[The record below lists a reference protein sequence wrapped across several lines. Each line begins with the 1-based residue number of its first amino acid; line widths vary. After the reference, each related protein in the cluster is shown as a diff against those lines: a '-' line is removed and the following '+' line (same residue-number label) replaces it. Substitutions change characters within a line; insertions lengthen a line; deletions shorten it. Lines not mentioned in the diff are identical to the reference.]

1 MTRLRASA
9 RGPVVPLTLFRVA
22 PPQVQL
28 KSPVVLLDT
37 AKSRTA
43 AEHGECQ
50 VTRLGVARAPFFG
63 SGPPDAVLCHLDKSE
78 KSRAGAF
85 RKSTAMTI
93 PTGAA
98 DGPTESDVRAAL
110 ERIVAS
116 ETFRSSPQ
124 LGAFLRFIVEEALAG
139 RGASLKGY
147 TIGVEALGRDPRF
160 NPQIDPIVRVEAT
173 RLRRAM
179 ERYYSGEGIDDR
191 VAIELPRGSY
201 VPAFSLRRVPAAAP
215 VAAVPAAAFGGLSGR
230 LTIVGIVLGVGLLGA
245 SLGMYVGKS
254 GAPGSGPMASIDT
267 RPTTNGL
274 PPGHGLP
281 TIKIESLRV
290 LGTPRSGS
298 IVAGS
303 LTEKLRD
310 AFARFDTINV

>member
-98 DGPTESDVRAAL
+98 AGPSESDVRAAL

-139 RGASLKGY
+139 HGASLKGY

-160 NPQIDPIVRVEAT
+160 NPQTDPIVRVEAT

-179 ERYYSGEGIDDR
+179 ERYYTGAGADDPIVIDLR
-191 VAIELPRGSY
+191 RGSY
-201 VPAFSLRRVPAAAP
+201 APAFHRRTAPAAAP
-215 VAAVPAAAFGGLSGR
+215 VATVPAAAFGGPSGR
-230 LTIVGIVLGVGLLGA
+230 VTLPGGGLG
-245 SLGMYVGKS
+245 
-254 GAPGSGPMASIDT
+254 
-267 RPTTNGL
+267 R
-274 PPGHGLP
+274 
-281 TIKIESLRV
+281 
-290 LGTPRSGS
+290 
-298 IVAGS
+298 
-303 LTEKLRD
+303 
-310 AFARFDTINV
+310 